1 MDFQVKVDANI
12 DSGGF
17 YIFNRIK
24 EIFINL
30 IPYRMDVQALLSKKD
45 KWISLTE
52 TDKKRLLSILNNQ
65 NLPEFCEVI
74 QFMIEN
80 NCKLEQEN
88 FYDI

>member
-1 MDFQVKVDANI
+1 
-12 DSGGF
+12 
-17 YIFNRIK
+17 
-24 EIFINL
+24 
-30 IPYRMDVQALLSKKD
+30 MDVQALLSKKD